1 MLTDR
6 EVSAAVGT
14 TAYDADGGK
23 LGTVEHFFVDDRTGT
38 PSWVAVTTG
47 LFGTRTSL
55 VPVQSAA
62 LTEGRL
68 VLPVTRDAVRSAPD
82 VGDGGHLGPDDEAR
96 LRRHYGLEVAGT
108 GEPAWTADGTGLAPA
123 GALPDDEPLVD
134 GPPVGGPPGDE
145 EGTGRYAAPPADGGM
160 VRSEERLR
168 VGTEQVAATRV
179 RIVKY
184 VVTEEVQI
192 TVPIRREEI
201 RVEEVPLDTVDE
213 PGESLVPA
221 SAPVGGLPDEIVLH
235 TERPVVSVE
244 VVPTERVRLR
254 TEVVQGQETV
264 TGQVQREQI
273 VVDQQPAPGAPH
285 PGPAPVA

>member
-6 EVSAAVGT
+6 EVSAAVGS
-14 TAYDADGGK
+14 TAYDAEGGK

-47 LFGTRTSL
+47 MFGTRTSL
-55 VPVQSAA
+55 VPVQSAS

-68 VLPVTRDAVRSAPD
+68 VLPVTKDAIRSAPE
-82 VGDGGHLGPDDEAR
+82 VGDGGHLSPADEAR
-96 LRRHYGLEVAGT
+96 LRTHYGLEVAGT
-108 GEPAWTADGTGLAPA
+108 GEPAWTADGTGLTPA
-123 GALPDDEPLVD
+123 GAAAADEQP
-134 GPPVGGPPGDE
+134 GG
-145 EGTGRYAAPPADGGM
+145 RHAAPAAAQAPSAASAADGGM
-160 VRSEERLR
+160 VRSEEQLR
-168 VGTEQVAATRV
+168 VGTERVAATRV

-201 RVEEVPLDTVDE
+201 RVEEVPVDTVDE
-213 PGESLVPA
+213 PGDSLVPA
-221 SAPVGGLPDEIVLH
+221 TDGGSLPGEIVLH

-254 TEVVQGQETV
+254 TEVVHGQETV
-264 TGQVQREQI
+264 SGQVQREQI
-273 VVDQQPAPGAPH
+273 VVDQQ
-285 PGPAPVA
+285 GPTR

>member
-6 EVSAAVGT
+6 EVSAAVGS

-23 LGTVEHFFVDDRTGT
+23 LGTVEHFFVDDRTGS

-55 VPVQSAA
+55 VPVQSAT

-96 LRRHYGLEVAGT
+96 LRRHYGLDVAGT

-123 GALPDDEPLVD
+123 GAVPDEA
-134 GPPVGGPPGDE
+134 PPV
-145 EGTGRYAAPPADGGM
+145 DGGM

-184 VVTEEVQI
+184 VVTDEVQI

-201 RVEEVPLDTVDE
+201 RVEEVPLDAVDE
-213 PGESLVPA
+213 PGESMVQA
-221 SAPVGGLPDEIVLH
+221 SGQASGQPSGQVGGGLPEEIVLH
-235 TERPVVSVE
+235 TERPVVTVE

-254 TEVVQGQETV
+254 TEVVRGQETV

-273 VVDQQPAPGAPH
+273 VVDQQPAPGVPH
-285 PGPAPVA
+285 AGPAPVA

>member
-1 MLTDR
+1 MLTER
-6 EVSAAVGT
+6 EVSAAVGG

-38 PSWVAVTTG
+38 PSWLAITTG
-47 LFGTRTSL
+47 LFGSRTSL

-62 LTEGRL
+62 LAEGRL
-68 VLPVTRDAVRSAPD
+68 VLPVTKDAVRSAPE
-82 VGDGGHLGPDDEAR
+82 VGESGHLSPDDEAR
-96 LRRHYGLEVAGT
+96 LRRHYGLEPAGT
-108 GEPAWTADGTGLAPA
+108 GEPAWTADATGLTPA
-123 GALPDDEPLVD
+123 GAAPAEDQGD
-134 GPPVGGPPGDE
+134 GE
-145 EGTGRYAAPPADGGM
+145 RTGRHAAPEASEASEASDGGM
-160 VRSEERLR
+160 VRSEEQLR

-184 VVTEEVQI
+184 VVTEEVQV

-201 RVEEVPLDTVDE
+201 RVEEVPLDAVDE

-221 SAPVGGLPDEIVLH
+221 ASGGGGLPDEIVLH

-254 TEVVQGQETV
+254 TEVVRGQETV
-264 TGQVQREQI
+264 TRQVQREQI
-273 VVDQQPAPGAPH
+273 AVDQQ
-285 PGPAPVA
+285 GPAR

>member
-6 EVSAAVGT
+6 EVSAAVGG
-14 TAYDADGGK
+14 TAYDADGAK

-47 LFGTRTSL
+47 LFGSRTSL
-55 VPVQSAA
+55 VPVQSARLA
-62 LTEGRL
+62 EGRL

-96 LRRHYGLEVAGT
+96 LRRHYGLGVAGT
-108 GEPAWTADGTGLAPA
+108 GEPAWTANEAGLAPPGA
-123 GALPDDEPLVD
+123 GPVDELD
-134 GPPVGGPPGDE
+134 AAAVGGTGTAPVHDE
-145 EGTGRYAAPPADGGM
+145 STGRHAAPDHRPADGGM

-168 VGTEQVAATRV
+168 VATEQVAATRV
-179 RIVKY
+179 RVVKY

-201 RVEEVPLDTVDE
+201 RIEEVPLDTADE
-213 PGESLVPA
+213 PGESLVPTPA
-221 SAPVGGLPDEIVLH
+221 GGGLPDEIVLH
-235 TERPVVSVE
+235 TERPVVTVE

-264 TGQVQREQI
+264 SGQVQREQI
-273 VVDQQPAPGAPH
+273 VVDQQ
-285 PGPAPVA
+285 GPAR

>member
-1 MLTDR
+1 MLTER
-6 EVSAAVGT
+6 EVSAAVGG

-62 LTEGRL
+62 LEDGRL
-68 VLPVTRDAVRSAPD
+68 VLPVTKDAVRAAPA
-82 VGDGGHLGPDDEAR
+82 VGEGGHLSPDDEAQ

-108 GEPAWTADGTGLAPA
+108 GEPAWTADSTGLTPA
-123 GALPDDEPLVD
+123 GAAPAQDEDDDER
-134 GPPVGGPPGDE
+134 
-145 EGTGRYAAPPADGGM
+145 TGRHAAPAASEASEASEASDGGM
-160 VRSEERLR
+160 VRSEEQLR
-168 VGTEQVAATRV
+168 VGTERVAATRV

-201 RVEEVPLDTVDE
+201 RVEEVPLDAVDE

-221 SAPVGGLPDEIVLH
+221 APGGGGLPDEIVLH

-264 TGQVQREQI
+264 TRQVQREQI
-273 VVDQQPAPGAPH
+273 AVDQQ
-285 PGPAPVA
+285 GPAR